1 MMIQGLYAITPSG
14 LEENDL
20 LSKTEVLLKEGIK
33 LIQYRDKIL
42 DKKTFQEKAHALL
55 KLTKKYEAK
64 LLIND
69 HLEICLEISADGF
82 HLGLE
87 DYSSEANSELL
98 KNNKDFISNNLI
110 CGLSCKWNKELV
122 VNPPENEIKWTYLA
136 VGSFYSSNTKS
147 GVPETNEN
155 LKREFLSYTDKPLV
169 AIGGINK
176 KNIKE
181 VKNLGYSCFALSEAL
196 FKNPKHVLNEYK
208 KL

>member
-1 MMIQGLYAITPSG
+1 MQGLYAITPSG

-33 LIQYRDKIL
+33 LIQYRDKFL
-42 DKKTFQEKAHALL
+42 DKKTFLEKANALL
-55 KLTKKYEAK
+55 KLTKKYGAK

-69 HLEICLEISADGF
+69 HVEICLEIRADGF

-87 DYSSEANSELL
+87 DYSSKANVELL
-98 KNNKDFISNNLI
+98 KKNKEFITKNLI

-136 VGSFYSSNTKS
+136 VGSFYPSNTKS
-147 GVPETNEN
+147 TIQETNEN
-155 LKREFLSYTDKPLV
+155 VKREFLSYTDKPLV

-181 VKNLGYSCFALSEAL
+181 VRSLGYSCFALSEAL

-208 KL
+208 GL